1 MDPRFSRAYGALA
14 GLALGDALGM
24 PTQAMSPAQIRAVYG
39 RITGLVDGDASQ
51 PYAPGM
57 PAGSVTDDTEQALLV
72 ASLLVRGRGTSSGRV
87 ALDAGEFA
95 HALLAWEDSMIERGS
110 LDLLGPST
118 KAALERVRAGEDP
131 LTVGGAG
138 TTNGAA
144 MRVTPIGI
152 AMSTADPEAFADAVW
167 SSCQVTHATRQ
178 GFQSAALVAAA
189 VSMGIDAVRSTTPD
203 LRSLLWKAVT
213 YVDSLPE
220 RGAWTP
226 DPDVVAATR
235 RAMQLVANPASSSLE
250 CLVEQVGTSVASAQA
265 IPMAFALLARDP
277 SPQALLDAA
286 NIGGDTDTIG
296 AIAGAILGAVLGFEV
311 FVGRGLAQVEL
322 ASHLDLPSVALDLL
336 ELRAA
341 HEPAAS
347 APTSPETEGAS
358 EADVPEVS
366 SPASSPT
373 SPAGRVVLMTEL
385 ILRYDRTSEEDTIP
399 AGNEWTTREDVY
411 LSLPFTAMRAARA
424 MGVEVVSL
432 SPIGE
437 GPRASVITEALA
449 REGIVDAG
457 PRIAGYDNGFL
468 SVLTTRFNGTKKA
481 GITGMLEDAWDEA
494 IRMLGPS
501 DVLYIDASI
510 AESQEILAAAEH
522 ALAHLPHHVRVILD
536 SSGGHIGPRCLPSGN
551 VLMVLGHGAAERLC
565 LQIVCDRSSH
575 DSTRNPNHAAS
586 YVLSLFKR
594 QALVITQTHE
604 SFLARPKSRREDE
617 VIYFPAPT
625 VISTD
630 PVGTLDVST
639 GVLAAG
645 FVLGCTIERSILLA
659 NCAGALASTMPGPT
673 SCPTRAAV
681 ETAADTLADRTDASW
696 QRRGRA
702 YGALAGV
709 AAGDAVALPVRG
721 MSPTQIEKQYKTR
734 WILIDA
740 DASHPTMPGAPAG
753 TLTEVT
759 REVLAAASHLLDDAP
774 STNEAGAKDEDLLA
788 GSCYPLR
795 AIPVGIANSTADP
808 QAFVDA
814 VWQVCGNDG
823 LSRQEFHAAALV
835 AAAVSLGIDHKA
847 LWLRGMRDVLDEA
860 ITYVSALPARGTSAP
875 GPDVLAAARAAI
887 DIVTNY
893 RSDALERLR
902 DQIGTSADP
911 AQSVPAAFGLVA
923 HYSDGFS
930 AFLSVSL
937 GGESSIISAI
947 AGSIVGAAWGVTH
960 FSSHNLTTIEKVSRP
975 ALAPLAERLF
985 EQREC
990 VSEKTR
996 DDDSAS
1002 GTASSSGETVIPLSD
1017 TTHRV
1022 PTTEP
1027 HNPAG
1032 HGTTNGKDPASRVV
1046 LMGQILVDRVLT
1058 METEFY
1064 RNHTKWVNDKGPH
1077 VGGGLNA
1084 LVAARRM
1091 GAEAVSLSP
1100 IGEGPH
1106 ASLIE
1111 QALAH
1116 EGIVDAGP
1124 RVEGVDNGFC
1134 VALIDSRA
1142 ERTFISTKGAET
1154 MTPASAWAD
1163 FVRTMTPHDV
1173 LYIDGYLMDHP
1184 ANREAAE
1191 AALHALP
1198 EGVRVVLD
1206 VSPMIGIPDGLPTD
1220 GVIVSM
1226 NHREAQEIA
1235 HQRGEASVR
1244 KQCNQPREAARA
1256 MVSLLHRPVLVRAG
1270 AQGAYFVRPA
1280 GTAPNAGNEDAAH
1293 IPTPHVEAIDTNGA
1307 GDAHSGVLAA
1317 SLAQGIPLERAL
1329 VLANCAGALS
1339 TTVVGPASCPTHD
1352 QIEAAANALAAQEG

>member
-24 PTQAMSPAQIRAVYG
+24 PTQEMSPEQIRAVYG

-72 ASLLVRGRGTSSGRV
+72 ASLLIRGRGSSSGRV
-87 ALDAGEFA
+87 ALNPVEFA

-152 AMSTADPEAFADAVW
+152 AVSTEDPEAFAEAVW
-167 SSCQVTHATRQ
+167 SSCRVTHATRQ

-189 VSMGIDAVRSTTPD
+189 VSMGIDAARSTTPN

-235 RAMQLVANPASSSLE
+235 RAMQLAINPASSSLE
-250 CLVEQVGTSVASAQA
+250 CLVEQVGTSVASAHA

-296 AIAGAILGAVLGFEV
+296 AIAGAILGAALGFEV

-322 ASHLDLPSVALDLL
+322 ASHLDLPSVALELL

-347 APTSPETEGAS
+347 APAASKTEDSSEAASPEEPA
-358 EADVPEVS
+358 
-366 SPASSPT
+366 PASSPD
-373 SPAGRVVLMTEL
+373 SVGGRVVFMTEL
-385 ILRYDRTSEEDTIP
+385 TLRYDRTSEEDTIP

-411 LSLPFTAMRAARA
+411 LSLPFTAMHAARA

-457 PRIAGYDNGFL
+457 PRIAGYDSGFL
-468 SVLTTRFNGTKKA
+468 SVLTKHFGGTKKA
-481 GITGMLEDAWDEA
+481 AIPGMLEDAWDEA
-494 IRMLGPS
+494 IRMLAPS

-510 AESQEILAAAEH
+510 AESPEVLAAAEH
-522 ALAHLPHHVRVILD
+522 ALAHLPRHVRVILD
-536 SSGGHIGPRCLPSGN
+536 VSEGRIGPRCLPSDN
-551 VLMVLGHGAAERLC
+551 VLMVLDHGAAERLC

-575 DSTRNPNHAAS
+575 DSTRNPSHAAS
-586 YVLSLFKR
+586 YVLLLFKR
-594 QALVITQTHE
+594 QALVMAQTHE
-604 SFLARPKSRREDE
+604 SFLARPKSQREDE

-630 PVGTLDVST
+630 TVGTLHVSI

-645 FVLGCTIERSILLA
+645 FVLGYSIERSIILA
-659 NCAGALASTMPGPT
+659 NSAGALASTLPSPT
-673 SCPTRAAV
+673 SCPTHKQIEA
-681 ETAADTLADRTDASW
+681 TADTLADRADASW

-709 AAGDAVALPVRG
+709 AVSDAVALPVRG
-721 MSPTQIEKQYKTR
+721 MSPTQIERHYKTR
-734 WILIDA
+734 WIMIDA

-759 REVLAAASHLLDDAP
+759 REVLAASSRLLGNTP

-795 AIPVGIANSTADP
+795 AIPVGIACSTADP
-808 QAFVDA
+808 QAFADA
-814 VWQVCGNDG
+814 VWQVCGNDD

-847 LWLRGMRDVLDEA
+847 LWVRGMRDILDEA
-860 ITYVSALPARGTSAP
+860 ITYVSALPARGASAP

-960 FSSHNLTTIEKVSRP
+960 FSSHNLTTIEKVSHP
-975 ALAPLAERLF
+975 ALAPLADRLVER
-985 EQREC
+985 RVY
-990 VSEKTR
+990 VS
-996 DDDSAS
+996 D
-1002 GTASSSGETVIPLSD
+1002 
-1017 TTHRV
+1017 
-1022 PTTEP
+1022 
-1027 HNPAG
+1027 
-1032 HGTTNGKDPASRVV
+1032 
-1046 LMGQILVDRVLT
+1046 
-1058 METEFY
+1058 
-1064 RNHTKWVNDKGPH
+1064 
-1077 VGGGLNA
+1077 
-1084 LVAARRM
+1084 
-1091 GAEAVSLSP
+1091 
-1100 IGEGPH
+1100 
-1106 ASLIE
+1106 
-1111 QALAH
+1111 
-1116 EGIVDAGP
+1116 
-1124 RVEGVDNGFC
+1124 
-1134 VALIDSRA
+1134 
-1142 ERTFISTKGAET
+1142 
-1154 MTPASAWAD
+1154 
-1163 FVRTMTPHDV
+1163 
-1173 LYIDGYLMDHP
+1173 
-1184 ANREAAE
+1184 
-1191 AALHALP
+1191 
-1198 EGVRVVLD
+1198 
-1206 VSPMIGIPDGLPTD
+1206 
-1220 GVIVSM
+1220 
-1226 NHREAQEIA
+1226 
-1235 HQRGEASVR
+1235 
-1244 KQCNQPREAARA
+1244 
-1256 MVSLLHRPVLVRAG
+1256 
-1270 AQGAYFVRPA
+1270 
-1280 GTAPNAGNEDAAH
+1280 DAAS
-1293 IPTPHVEAIDTNGA
+1293 N
-1307 GDAHSGVLAA
+1307 
-1317 SLAQGIPLERAL
+1317 
-1329 VLANCAGALS
+1329 
-1339 TTVVGPASCPTHD
+1339 
-1352 QIEAAANALAAQEG
+1352 

>member
-57 PAGSVTDDTEQALLV
+57 PAGSVTDDTEQALLI

-87 ALDAGEFA
+87 ALGAVEFS
-95 HALLAWEDSMIERGS
+95 HALLAWEDSMIRRGS

-152 AMSTADPEAFADAVW
+152 AMPTADPQAFAEAVW

-189 VSMGIDAVRSTTPD
+189 VSFGIDTARSTSPN
-203 LRSLLWKAVT
+203 LRGLLWKAVT

-265 IPMAFALLARDP
+265 IPMSFALLARNP
-277 SPQALLDAA
+277 SPQALMDAA

-296 AIAGAILGAVLGFEV
+296 AIAGAILGAALGVEVLPTDSLSRIEEV
-311 FVGRGLAQVEL
+311 
-322 ASHLDLPSVALDLL
+322 SHLGLPTVARELL
-336 ELRAA
+336 ELRDQVLVGRQEEAPTDASSAA
-341 HEPAAS
+341 DPDAD
-347 APTSPETEGAS
+347 TSPEEPAT
-358 EADVPEVS
+358 
-366 SPASSPT
+366 ASSPT
-373 SPAGRVVLMTEL
+373 SPAGRVVVMSELM
-385 ILRYDRTSEEDTIP
+385 LRFDRRTKDERIP
-399 AGNEWTTREDVY
+399 TGAEWSTREGVH
-411 LSLPFTAMRAARA
+411 LARPFPAMRAARS
-424 MGVEVVSL
+424 MGVAVLSL
-432 SPIGE
+432 SPIGN
-437 GPRASVITEALA
+437 GPRASIIAEALE
-449 REGIVDAG
+449 REGIIDAG
-457 PRIAGYDNGFL
+457 PRIARCDSGFASPVTTQAGGYKNA
-468 SVLTTRFNGTKKA
+468 R
-481 GITGMLEDAWDEA
+481 ITGMPEDAWDEA
-494 IRMLGPS
+494 VRTLDPS
-501 DVLYIDASI
+501 DVLYVDASI
-510 AESQEILAAAEH
+510 EDNPSVLAAAEH
-522 ALAHLPHHVRVILD
+522 ALANLPHHVRVILD
-536 SSGGHIGPRCLPSGN
+536 VSGGHIGPRCLPNGN

-594 QALVITQTHE
+594 QALVMTQTHE
-604 SFLARPKSRREDE
+604 SFLARPKSQREDE
-617 VIYFPAPT
+617 VIFFPAPT

-659 NCAGALASTMPGPT
+659 NCAGALASTMPGPA

-681 ETAADTLADRTDASW
+681 EAAADTLADRTDASW

-709 AAGDAVALPVRG
+709 ATGDAVALPVQG
-721 MSPTQIEKQYKTR
+721 MSPTQIERHYKTQ

-835 AAAVSLGIDHKA
+835 AAAVSLSIDHKA

-860 ITYVSALPARGTSAP
+860 ITYVSALPARGASAP

-1002 GTASSSGETVIPLSD
+1002 GTAS
-1017 TTHRV
+1017 
-1022 PTTEP
+1022 
-1027 HNPAG
+1027 N
-1032 HGTTNGKDPASRVV
+1032 
-1046 LMGQILVDRVLT
+1046 
-1058 METEFY
+1058 
-1064 RNHTKWVNDKGPH
+1064 
-1077 VGGGLNA
+1077 
-1084 LVAARRM
+1084 
-1091 GAEAVSLSP
+1091 
-1100 IGEGPH
+1100 
-1106 ASLIE
+1106 
-1111 QALAH
+1111 
-1116 EGIVDAGP
+1116 
-1124 RVEGVDNGFC
+1124 
-1134 VALIDSRA
+1134 
-1142 ERTFISTKGAET
+1142 
-1154 MTPASAWAD
+1154 
-1163 FVRTMTPHDV
+1163 
-1173 LYIDGYLMDHP
+1173 
-1184 ANREAAE
+1184 
-1191 AALHALP
+1191 
-1198 EGVRVVLD
+1198 
-1206 VSPMIGIPDGLPTD
+1206 
-1220 GVIVSM
+1220 
-1226 NHREAQEIA
+1226 
-1235 HQRGEASVR
+1235 
-1244 KQCNQPREAARA
+1244 
-1256 MVSLLHRPVLVRAG
+1256 
-1270 AQGAYFVRPA
+1270 
-1280 GTAPNAGNEDAAH
+1280 
-1293 IPTPHVEAIDTNGA
+1293 
-1307 GDAHSGVLAA
+1307 
-1317 SLAQGIPLERAL
+1317 
-1329 VLANCAGALS
+1329 
-1339 TTVVGPASCPTHD
+1339 
-1352 QIEAAANALAAQEG
+1352 

>member
-24 PTQAMSPAQIRAVYG
+24 PTQEMSPEQIRAVYG

-72 ASLLVRGRGTSSGRV
+72 ASLLVRGRGSSSGRV
-87 ALDAGEFA
+87 ALNAVEFA

-131 LTVGGAG
+131 LTVGGEG

-189 VSMGIDAVRSTTPD
+189 VSMGIDAARSPSLD

-235 RAMQLVANPASSSLE
+235 RAMQLAVNPASSSLE
-250 CLVEQVGTSVASAQA
+250 CLVEQVGTSVASAHA
-265 IPMAFALLARDP
+265 IPMAFALLARVP

-296 AIAGAILGAVLGFEV
+296 AIAGAILGAALGVQDLPTDSLTMIEEV
-311 FVGRGLAQVEL
+311 
-322 ASHLDLPSVALDLL
+322 SHLGLSSVAGDLL
-336 ELRAA
+336 ELRDQALLGCQEESPTSA
-341 HEPAAS
+341 SPAADPD
-347 APTSPETEGAS
+347 ADTSPEE
-358 EADVPEVS
+358 
-366 SPASSPT
+366 PAPTSSPT

-385 ILRYDRTSEEDTIP
+385 MLRYDRTSEEDTIP

-481 GITGMLEDAWDEA
+481 AITGMLEDAWDEA
-494 IRMLGPS
+494 IRMLCPS

-522 ALAHLPHHVRVILD
+522 ALAYLPHHVRVILD
-536 SSGGHIGPRCLPSGN
+536 ASGGHIGPRCLPSGN

-586 YVLSLFKR
+586 YVRSLFKQ
-594 QALVITQTHE
+594 QALVMTQTHE

-659 NCAGALASTMPGPT
+659 NCAGALASTMPGHA

-681 ETAADTLADRTDASW
+681 EAAADTLTHRTDASW
-696 QRRGRA
+696 QRRDRA

-709 AAGDAVALPVRG
+709 AEGDAVALPVRG
-721 MSPTQIEKQYKTR
+721 MSPTQIEKHYKTR

-847 LWLRGMRDVLDEA
+847 LWVRGMRDVLDEA
-860 ITYVSALPARGTSAP
+860 ITYVSALPARGASTP

-1002 GTASSSGETVIPLSD
+1002 GTAS
-1017 TTHRV
+1017 
-1022 PTTEP
+1022 
-1027 HNPAG
+1027 N
-1032 HGTTNGKDPASRVV
+1032 
-1046 LMGQILVDRVLT
+1046 
-1058 METEFY
+1058 
-1064 RNHTKWVNDKGPH
+1064 
-1077 VGGGLNA
+1077 
-1084 LVAARRM
+1084 
-1091 GAEAVSLSP
+1091 
-1100 IGEGPH
+1100 
-1106 ASLIE
+1106 
-1111 QALAH
+1111 
-1116 EGIVDAGP
+1116 
-1124 RVEGVDNGFC
+1124 
-1134 VALIDSRA
+1134 
-1142 ERTFISTKGAET
+1142 
-1154 MTPASAWAD
+1154 
-1163 FVRTMTPHDV
+1163 
-1173 LYIDGYLMDHP
+1173 
-1184 ANREAAE
+1184 
-1191 AALHALP
+1191 
-1198 EGVRVVLD
+1198 
-1206 VSPMIGIPDGLPTD
+1206 
-1220 GVIVSM
+1220 
-1226 NHREAQEIA
+1226 
-1235 HQRGEASVR
+1235 
-1244 KQCNQPREAARA
+1244 
-1256 MVSLLHRPVLVRAG
+1256 
-1270 AQGAYFVRPA
+1270 
-1280 GTAPNAGNEDAAH
+1280 
-1293 IPTPHVEAIDTNGA
+1293 
-1307 GDAHSGVLAA
+1307 
-1317 SLAQGIPLERAL
+1317 
-1329 VLANCAGALS
+1329 
-1339 TTVVGPASCPTHD
+1339 
-1352 QIEAAANALAAQEG
+1352 

>member
-57 PAGSVTDDTEQALLV
+57 PAGSVTDDTEQALLI
-72 ASLLVRGRGTSSGRV
+72 ASLLVRGRGSSSGRV

-95 HALLAWEDSMIERGS
+95 HALLAWEDSMIRRGS

-152 AMSTADPEAFADAVW
+152 AMPTADPQAFAEAVW

-189 VSMGIDAVRSTTPD
+189 VSFGIDTARSTSPN
-203 LRSLLWKAVT
+203 LRGLLWKAVT

-265 IPMAFALLARDP
+265 IPMSFALLARNP
-277 SPQALLDAA
+277 SPQALMDAA

-296 AIAGAILGAVLGFEV
+296 AIAGAILGAALGVEVLPTDSLSRIEEV
-311 FVGRGLAQVEL
+311 
-322 ASHLDLPSVALDLL
+322 SHLGLPTVARELL
-336 ELRAA
+336 ELRDQVLVGRQ
-341 HEPAAS
+341 EE
-347 APTSPETEGAS
+347 APTSASPAADPDADTSPEEPAT
-358 EADVPEVS
+358 
-366 SPASSPT
+366 ASSPT
-373 SPAGRVVLMTEL
+373 SPAGRVVVMTEL
-385 ILRYDRTSEEDTIP
+385 TLRYNRNSQKDTIP
-399 AGNEWTTREDVY
+399 AGNEWTTREGVY
-411 LSLPFTAMRAARA
+411 LSLPFTAMCAARA

-432 SPIGE
+432 SPIGK
-437 GPRASVITEALA
+437 GSRASVITEALA

-457 PRIAGYDNGFL
+457 PRIAGYDSGFL
-468 SVLTTRFNGTKKA
+468 SVLTTRFDGTKKA
-481 GITGMLEDAWDEA
+481 AITGMLEDAWDEA
-494 IRMLGPS
+494 IRTLGPS
-501 DVLYIDASI
+501 DVLYVDASI
-510 AESQEILAAAEH
+510 EDNPSVLAAAEH
-522 ALAHLPHHVRVILD
+522 ALANLPHHVRVILD
-536 SSGGHIGPRCLPSGN
+536 VSGGHIGPRCLPNGN

-594 QALVITQTHE
+594 QALVMTQTHE
-604 SFLARPKSRREDE
+604 SFLARPKSQREDE
-617 VIYFPAPT
+617 VIFFPAPT

-659 NCAGALASTMPGPT
+659 NCAGALASTMPGPA

-681 ETAADTLADRTDASW
+681 EAAADTLADRTDASW

-709 AAGDAVALPVRG
+709 ATGDAVALPVQG
-721 MSPTQIEKQYKTR
+721 MSPTQIERHYKTQ

-835 AAAVSLGIDHKA
+835 AAAVSLSIDHKA

-860 ITYVSALPARGTSAP
+860 ITYVSALPARGASAP

-1002 GTASSSGETVIPLSD
+1002 GTAS
-1017 TTHRV
+1017 
-1022 PTTEP
+1022 
-1027 HNPAG
+1027 N
-1032 HGTTNGKDPASRVV
+1032 
-1046 LMGQILVDRVLT
+1046 
-1058 METEFY
+1058 
-1064 RNHTKWVNDKGPH
+1064 
-1077 VGGGLNA
+1077 
-1084 LVAARRM
+1084 
-1091 GAEAVSLSP
+1091 
-1100 IGEGPH
+1100 
-1106 ASLIE
+1106 
-1111 QALAH
+1111 
-1116 EGIVDAGP
+1116 
-1124 RVEGVDNGFC
+1124 
-1134 VALIDSRA
+1134 
-1142 ERTFISTKGAET
+1142 
-1154 MTPASAWAD
+1154 
-1163 FVRTMTPHDV
+1163 
-1173 LYIDGYLMDHP
+1173 
-1184 ANREAAE
+1184 
-1191 AALHALP
+1191 
-1198 EGVRVVLD
+1198 
-1206 VSPMIGIPDGLPTD
+1206 
-1220 GVIVSM
+1220 
-1226 NHREAQEIA
+1226 
-1235 HQRGEASVR
+1235 
-1244 KQCNQPREAARA
+1244 
-1256 MVSLLHRPVLVRAG
+1256 
-1270 AQGAYFVRPA
+1270 
-1280 GTAPNAGNEDAAH
+1280 
-1293 IPTPHVEAIDTNGA
+1293 
-1307 GDAHSGVLAA
+1307 
-1317 SLAQGIPLERAL
+1317 
-1329 VLANCAGALS
+1329 
-1339 TTVVGPASCPTHD
+1339 
-1352 QIEAAANALAAQEG
+1352 

>member
-1 MDPRFSRAYGALA
+1 
-14 GLALGDALGM
+14 M
-24 PTQAMSPAQIRAVYG
+24 PTQAMSPEQIRAVYG
-39 RITGLVDGDASQ
+39 TITGLVDGDASQ

-72 ASLLVRGRGTSSGRV
+72 ASLLVRGRGSSSGRV

-131 LTVGGAG
+131 LSVGGAG

-189 VSMGIDAVRSTTPD
+189 VSMGIDTARSTTPD
-203 LRSLLWKAVT
+203 LRSLLWKALS

-296 AIAGAILGAVLGFEV
+296 AIAGAILGAALGVEVLPADSLSMIEEV
-311 FVGRGLAQVEL
+311 SRLGL
-322 ASHLDLPSVALDLL
+322 SSVAGDLL
-336 ELRAA
+336 ELRNQALVGRQEESPTSASPAA
-341 HEPAAS
+341 DPDADMSPEEPA
-347 APTSPETEGAS
+347 
-358 EADVPEVS
+358 
-366 SPASSPT
+366 PASSPT

-385 ILRYDRTSEEDTIP
+385 MLRYDRTSEEDTIP

-481 GITGMLEDAWDEA
+481 AITGMLEDAWDEA
-494 IRMLGPS
+494 ICMLGPS

-536 SSGGHIGPRCLPSGN
+536 ASGGHIGPRCLPSGN

-594 QALVITQTHE
+594 QALVMTQTHE

-645 FVLGCTIERSILLA
+645 FVLGCTIERSIVLA
-659 NCAGALASTMPGPT
+659 NCAGALASTMPGPA

-681 ETAADTLADRTDASW
+681 EAAADTVAHRTDASW

-709 AAGDAVALPVRG
+709 ATGDAVALPVRG
-721 MSPTQIEKQYKTR
+721 MSPTQIEKHYKTR

-759 REVLAAASHLLDDAP
+759 REVLAAASHLLDDTP
-774 STNEAGAKDEDLLA
+774 STNEAGAKNEDLLA

-847 LWLRGMRDVLDEA
+847 LWVRGMRDVLDEA
-860 ITYVSALPARGTSAP
+860 ITYVSALPARGASAP

-996 DDDSAS
+996 DDDSAI
-1002 GTASSSGETVIPLSD
+1002 GTAS
-1017 TTHRV
+1017 
-1022 PTTEP
+1022 
-1027 HNPAG
+1027 N
-1032 HGTTNGKDPASRVV
+1032 
-1046 LMGQILVDRVLT
+1046 
-1058 METEFY
+1058 
-1064 RNHTKWVNDKGPH
+1064 
-1077 VGGGLNA
+1077 
-1084 LVAARRM
+1084 
-1091 GAEAVSLSP
+1091 
-1100 IGEGPH
+1100 
-1106 ASLIE
+1106 
-1111 QALAH
+1111 
-1116 EGIVDAGP
+1116 
-1124 RVEGVDNGFC
+1124 
-1134 VALIDSRA
+1134 
-1142 ERTFISTKGAET
+1142 
-1154 MTPASAWAD
+1154 
-1163 FVRTMTPHDV
+1163 
-1173 LYIDGYLMDHP
+1173 
-1184 ANREAAE
+1184 
-1191 AALHALP
+1191 
-1198 EGVRVVLD
+1198 
-1206 VSPMIGIPDGLPTD
+1206 
-1220 GVIVSM
+1220 
-1226 NHREAQEIA
+1226 
-1235 HQRGEASVR
+1235 
-1244 KQCNQPREAARA
+1244 
-1256 MVSLLHRPVLVRAG
+1256 
-1270 AQGAYFVRPA
+1270 
-1280 GTAPNAGNEDAAH
+1280 
-1293 IPTPHVEAIDTNGA
+1293 
-1307 GDAHSGVLAA
+1307 
-1317 SLAQGIPLERAL
+1317 
-1329 VLANCAGALS
+1329 
-1339 TTVVGPASCPTHD
+1339 
-1352 QIEAAANALAAQEG
+1352 

>member
-24 PTQAMSPAQIRAVYG
+24 PTQAMSPEQIRAVYG

-131 LTVGGAG
+131 LSVGGAG

-152 AMSTADPEAFADAVW
+152 AMSTTDPEAFADAVW

-189 VSMGIDAVRSTTPD
+189 VSMGIDAARSTTPD
-203 LRSLLWKAVT
+203 LRGLLWKALS

-235 RAMQLVANPASSSLE
+235 RAMQLVANPVSSSLE

-296 AIAGAILGAVLGFEV
+296 AIAGAILGAALGFEV

-322 ASHLDLPSVALDLL
+322 ASHLDLPSVALELL

-347 APTSPETEGAS
+347 APTSPETEDSS
-358 EADVPEVS
+358 EAASPEAPT
-366 SPASSPT
+366 PASSPD
-373 SPAGRVVLMTEL
+373 SMGGRVVLMTEL
-385 ILRYDRTSEEDTIP
+385 TLRYDRTSEEDTIP

-437 GPRASVITEALA
+437 GPRASVITDALA

-468 SVLTTRFNGTKKA
+468 SVLPTRFNGTKKA
-481 GITGMLEDAWDEA
+481 AITGMLEDAWDEA

-536 SSGGHIGPRCLPSGN
+536 SSGGHIGPRCLPSDN
-551 VLMVLGHGAAERLC
+551 VLMVLDHGAAERLC

-575 DSTRNPNHAAS
+575 DSTRNPSHAAS

-594 QALVITQTHE
+594 QALVMAQTHE

-630 PVGTLDVST
+630 TVGTLHMSI

-645 FVLGCTIERSILLA
+645 FVLGYSIERSIILA
-659 NCAGALASTMPGPT
+659 NSAGALASTLPGPA

-681 ETAADTLADRTDASW
+681 EAAADTLADRADASW

-709 AAGDAVALPVRG
+709 AVSDAVALPVRG
-721 MSPTQIEKQYKTR
+721 MSPTQIERHYKRR
-734 WILIDA
+734 WIMIDA

-759 REVLAAASHLLDDAP
+759 REVLAAASLLLDNAP
-774 STNEAGAKDEDLLA
+774 STNEVGAKDQDLLA

-808 QAFVDA
+808 QAFAEA
-814 VWQVCGNDG
+814 VWQACGNDD
-823 LSRQEFHAAALV
+823 LTRQEFQAAALV

-847 LWLRGMRDVLDEA
+847 LWVRGMRDVLDEA
-860 ITYVSALPARGTSAP
+860 ITYVSALPARGASAP

-902 DQIGTSADP
+902 DQIGASADP
-911 AQSVPAAFGLVA
+911 TQSVPAAFGLVA

-985 EQREC
+985 ERREC

-996 DDDSAS
+996 DDDS
-1002 GTASSSGETVIPLSD
+1002 
-1017 TTHRV
+1017 
-1022 PTTEP
+1022 TEP
-1027 HNPAG
+1027 HSSSD
-1032 HGTTNGKDPASRVV
+1032 HGTTNGKEPAGRVV

-1058 METEFY
+1058 MTTEFY
-1064 RNHTKWVNDKGPH
+1064 RTHTKWVNDKGPH

-1091 GAEAVSLSP
+1091 GAEAISLSP
-1100 IGEGPH
+1100 IGEGPN

-1111 QALAH
+1111 QALAR

-1154 MTPASAWAD
+1154 MAHASAWAD
-1163 FVRTMTPHDV
+1163 FVRTMTPGDV
-1173 LYIDGYLMDHP
+1173 LYVDGYLMDHP

-1191 AALHALP
+1191 AALRVLP

-1206 VSPMIGIPDGLPTD
+1206 VSPVIGIPDGLPSD

-1226 NHREAQEIA
+1226 NHREAEEIA
-1235 HQRGEASVR
+1235 HQRGDASVR
-1244 KQCNQPREAARA
+1244 NQCKQPREAAHA
-1256 MVSLLHRPVLVRAG
+1256 MLGLLGRPVLVRAG
-1270 AQGAYFVRPA
+1270 AEGAYVGRPTQPA
-1280 GTAPNAGNEDAAH
+1280 TNTTADDVTA
-1293 IPTPHVEAIDTNGA
+1293 IPTPRVEAIDTNGA

-1317 SLAQGIPLERAL
+1317 ALAQGLPLERAL
-1329 VLANCAGALS
+1329 LLANCAGALS
-1339 TTVVGPASCPTHD
+1339 TTVVGPASCPTRD
-1352 QIEAAANALAAQEG
+1352 KIEAAADALAEQEG

>member
-24 PTQAMSPAQIRAVYG
+24 PTQEMSPEQIRAVYG

-72 ASLLVRGRGTSSGRV
+72 ASLLVRGRGSSSGRV
-87 ALDAGEFA
+87 ALNAVEFA

-131 LTVGGAG
+131 LTVGGEG

-189 VSMGIDAVRSTTPD
+189 VSMGIDAARSPSLD

-235 RAMQLVANPASSSLE
+235 RAMQLAVNPASSSLE
-250 CLVEQVGTSVASAQA
+250 CLVEQVGTSVASAHA
-265 IPMAFALLARDP
+265 IPMAFALLARVP

-296 AIAGAILGAVLGFEV
+296 AIAGAILGASLGVQVLPTDSLTMIEEV
-311 FVGRGLAQVEL
+311 
-322 ASHLDLPSVALDLL
+322 SHLGLSSVAGDLL
-336 ELRAA
+336 ELRDQALLGRQEESPTSA
-341 HEPAAS
+341 SPAADPDADTS
-347 APTSPETEGAS
+347 PEEPAPTS
-358 EADVPEVS
+358 
-366 SPASSPT
+366 SPDSIE
-373 SPAGRVVLMTEL
+373 GRVVLMTEL
-385 ILRYDRTSEEDTIP
+385 MLRYDRTSEEDTIP

-468 SVLTTRFNGTKKA
+468 SVLTTRFDGTKKA
-481 GITGMLEDAWDEA
+481 AITGMLEDAWDET

-536 SSGGHIGPRCLPSGN
+536 ASGGHIGPRCLPSGN

-594 QALVITQTHE
+594 QALVMTQTHE

-659 NCAGALASTMPGPT
+659 NCAGALASTMPGPA

-681 ETAADTLADRTDASW
+681 EAAADTLAHRTDASW

-709 AAGDAVALPVRG
+709 AVSDAVALPVRG
-721 MSPTQIEKQYKTR
+721 MSPTQIEKHYKTR

-847 LWLRGMRDVLDEA
+847 LWVRGMRDVLDEA
-860 ITYVSALPARGTSAP
+860 ITYVSALPARGASAP

-887 DIVTNY
+887 DIATNY

-911 AQSVPAAFGLVA
+911 AQSVPAAFGLAA

-990 VSEKTR
+990 VSEKTK

-1002 GTASSSGETVIPLSD
+1002 GTASD
-1017 TTHRV
+1017 
-1022 PTTEP
+1022 
-1027 HNPAG
+1027 
-1032 HGTTNGKDPASRVV
+1032 
-1046 LMGQILVDRVLT
+1046 
-1058 METEFY
+1058 
-1064 RNHTKWVNDKGPH
+1064 
-1077 VGGGLNA
+1077 
-1084 LVAARRM
+1084 
-1091 GAEAVSLSP
+1091 
-1100 IGEGPH
+1100 
-1106 ASLIE
+1106 
-1111 QALAH
+1111 
-1116 EGIVDAGP
+1116 
-1124 RVEGVDNGFC
+1124 
-1134 VALIDSRA
+1134 
-1142 ERTFISTKGAET
+1142 
-1154 MTPASAWAD
+1154 
-1163 FVRTMTPHDV
+1163 
-1173 LYIDGYLMDHP
+1173 
-1184 ANREAAE
+1184 
-1191 AALHALP
+1191 
-1198 EGVRVVLD
+1198 
-1206 VSPMIGIPDGLPTD
+1206 
-1220 GVIVSM
+1220 
-1226 NHREAQEIA
+1226 
-1235 HQRGEASVR
+1235 
-1244 KQCNQPREAARA
+1244 
-1256 MVSLLHRPVLVRAG
+1256 
-1270 AQGAYFVRPA
+1270 
-1280 GTAPNAGNEDAAH
+1280 
-1293 IPTPHVEAIDTNGA
+1293 
-1307 GDAHSGVLAA
+1307 
-1317 SLAQGIPLERAL
+1317 
-1329 VLANCAGALS
+1329 
-1339 TTVVGPASCPTHD
+1339 
-1352 QIEAAANALAAQEG
+1352 

>member
-24 PTQAMSPAQIRAVYG
+24 PTQEMSPEQIRAVYG

-72 ASLLVRGRGTSSGRV
+72 ASLLVRGRGSSSGRV
-87 ALDAGEFA
+87 ALNAVEFA

-118 KAALERVRAGEDP
+118 KAARERVRAGEDP
-131 LTVGGAG
+131 LTVGGEG

-189 VSMGIDAVRSTTPD
+189 VSMGIDAARSPSLD

-235 RAMQLVANPASSSLE
+235 RAMQLAVNPASSSLE
-250 CLVEQVGTSVASAQA
+250 CLVEQVGTSVASAHA
-265 IPMAFALLARDP
+265 IPMAFALLARVP

-296 AIAGAILGAVLGFEV
+296 AIAGAILGAALGVQVLPTDSLTMIEEV
-311 FVGRGLAQVEL
+311 
-322 ASHLDLPSVALDLL
+322 SHLGLSSVAGDLL
-336 ELRAA
+336 ELRDQALLGRQEESPTSA
-341 HEPAAS
+341 SPAADPDADTS
-347 APTSPETEGAS
+347 PEEPAPTS
-358 EADVPEVS
+358 
-366 SPASSPT
+366 SPDSIE
-373 SPAGRVVLMTEL
+373 GRVVLMTEL
-385 ILRYDRTSEEDTIP
+385 MLRYDRTSEEDTIP

-468 SVLTTRFNGTKKA
+468 SVLTTRFDGTKKA
-481 GITGMLEDAWDEA
+481 AITGMLEDAWDET

-536 SSGGHIGPRCLPSGN
+536 ASGGHIGPRCLPSGN

-594 QALVITQTHE
+594 QALVMTQTHE

-659 NCAGALASTMPGPT
+659 NCAGALASTMPGPA

-681 ETAADTLADRTDASW
+681 EAAADTLAHRTDASW

-709 AAGDAVALPVRG
+709 AVSDAVALPVRG
-721 MSPTQIEKQYKTR
+721 MSPTQIEKHYKTR

-847 LWLRGMRDVLDEA
+847 LWVRGMRDVLDEA
-860 ITYVSALPARGTSAP
+860 ITYVSALPARGASAP

-887 DIVTNY
+887 DIATNY

-911 AQSVPAAFGLVA
+911 AQSVPAAFGLAA

-990 VSEKTR
+990 VSEKTK

-1002 GTASSSGETVIPLSD
+1002 GTASD
-1017 TTHRV
+1017 
-1022 PTTEP
+1022 
-1027 HNPAG
+1027 
-1032 HGTTNGKDPASRVV
+1032 
-1046 LMGQILVDRVLT
+1046 
-1058 METEFY
+1058 
-1064 RNHTKWVNDKGPH
+1064 
-1077 VGGGLNA
+1077 
-1084 LVAARRM
+1084 
-1091 GAEAVSLSP
+1091 
-1100 IGEGPH
+1100 
-1106 ASLIE
+1106 
-1111 QALAH
+1111 
-1116 EGIVDAGP
+1116 
-1124 RVEGVDNGFC
+1124 
-1134 VALIDSRA
+1134 
-1142 ERTFISTKGAET
+1142 
-1154 MTPASAWAD
+1154 
-1163 FVRTMTPHDV
+1163 
-1173 LYIDGYLMDHP
+1173 
-1184 ANREAAE
+1184 
-1191 AALHALP
+1191 
-1198 EGVRVVLD
+1198 
-1206 VSPMIGIPDGLPTD
+1206 
-1220 GVIVSM
+1220 
-1226 NHREAQEIA
+1226 
-1235 HQRGEASVR
+1235 
-1244 KQCNQPREAARA
+1244 
-1256 MVSLLHRPVLVRAG
+1256 
-1270 AQGAYFVRPA
+1270 
-1280 GTAPNAGNEDAAH
+1280 
-1293 IPTPHVEAIDTNGA
+1293 
-1307 GDAHSGVLAA
+1307 
-1317 SLAQGIPLERAL
+1317 
-1329 VLANCAGALS
+1329 
-1339 TTVVGPASCPTHD
+1339 
-1352 QIEAAANALAAQEG
+1352 

>member
-72 ASLLVRGRGTSSGRV
+72 ASLLVRGRGSSSGRI
-87 ALDAGEFA
+87 ALNAVEFA
-95 HALLAWEDSMIERGS
+95 HALLAWEDSMRERGS

-131 LTVGGAG
+131 LTVGGEG

-167 SSCQVTHATRQ
+167 SSCQVTHATHQ

-189 VSMGIDAVRSTTPD
+189 VSMGIDAARSPSLD

-235 RAMQLVANPASSSLE
+235 RAMQLAVNPASSSLE
-250 CLVEQVGTSVASAQA
+250 CLVEQVGTSVASAHA
-265 IPMAFALLARDP
+265 IPMAFALLARVP

-296 AIAGAILGAVLGFEV
+296 AIAGAILGAALGVQDLPTDSLTMIEEV
-311 FVGRGLAQVEL
+311 
-322 ASHLDLPSVALDLL
+322 SHLGLSSVAGDLL
-336 ELRAA
+336 ELRDQALLGRQEESPTSA
-341 HEPAAS
+341 SPAADPD
-347 APTSPETEGAS
+347 ADTSPEEPATT
-358 EADVPEVS
+358 S
-366 SPASSPT
+366 SPDSIE
-373 SPAGRVVLMTEL
+373 GRVVLMTEL
-385 ILRYDRTSEEDTIP
+385 MLRYDRTSEEDTIP

-468 SVLTTRFNGTKKA
+468 SVLTTRFDGTKKA
-481 GITGMLEDAWDEA
+481 AITGMLEDAWDET

-536 SSGGHIGPRCLPSGN
+536 ASGGHIGPRCLPSGN

-594 QALVITQTHE
+594 QALVMTQTHE

-659 NCAGALASTMPGPT
+659 NCAGALASTMPGPA

-681 ETAADTLADRTDASW
+681 EAAADTLAHRTDASW

-709 AAGDAVALPVRG
+709 AVSDAVALPVRG
-721 MSPTQIEKQYKTR
+721 MSPTQIEKHYKTR

-847 LWLRGMRDVLDEA
+847 LWVRGMRDVLDEA
-860 ITYVSALPARGTSAP
+860 ITYVSALPARGASAP

-887 DIVTNY
+887 DIATNY

-911 AQSVPAAFGLVA
+911 AQSVPAAFGLAA

-990 VSEKTR
+990 VSEKTK

-1002 GTASSSGETVIPLSD
+1002 GTASD
-1017 TTHRV
+1017 
-1022 PTTEP
+1022 
-1027 HNPAG
+1027 
-1032 HGTTNGKDPASRVV
+1032 
-1046 LMGQILVDRVLT
+1046 
-1058 METEFY
+1058 
-1064 RNHTKWVNDKGPH
+1064 
-1077 VGGGLNA
+1077 
-1084 LVAARRM
+1084 
-1091 GAEAVSLSP
+1091 
-1100 IGEGPH
+1100 
-1106 ASLIE
+1106 
-1111 QALAH
+1111 
-1116 EGIVDAGP
+1116 
-1124 RVEGVDNGFC
+1124 
-1134 VALIDSRA
+1134 
-1142 ERTFISTKGAET
+1142 
-1154 MTPASAWAD
+1154 
-1163 FVRTMTPHDV
+1163 
-1173 LYIDGYLMDHP
+1173 
-1184 ANREAAE
+1184 
-1191 AALHALP
+1191 
-1198 EGVRVVLD
+1198 
-1206 VSPMIGIPDGLPTD
+1206 
-1220 GVIVSM
+1220 
-1226 NHREAQEIA
+1226 
-1235 HQRGEASVR
+1235 
-1244 KQCNQPREAARA
+1244 
-1256 MVSLLHRPVLVRAG
+1256 
-1270 AQGAYFVRPA
+1270 
-1280 GTAPNAGNEDAAH
+1280 
-1293 IPTPHVEAIDTNGA
+1293 
-1307 GDAHSGVLAA
+1307 
-1317 SLAQGIPLERAL
+1317 
-1329 VLANCAGALS
+1329 
-1339 TTVVGPASCPTHD
+1339 
-1352 QIEAAANALAAQEG
+1352 

>member
-24 PTQAMSPAQIRAVYG
+24 PTQAMSPEQIRAVYG

-72 ASLLVRGRGTSSGRV
+72 ASLLVRGRGASSGRV

-95 HALLAWEDSMIERGS
+95 HALLAWEDSMRERGS

-131 LTVGGAG
+131 LSVGGAG

-189 VSMGIDAVRSTTPD
+189 VSMGIDTARSTTPN
-203 LRSLLWKAVT
+203 LRSLLWKALS

-296 AIAGAILGAVLGFEV
+296 AIAGAILGAALGFEI

-322 ASHLDLPSVALDLL
+322 ASHLDLPSVALELL

-347 APTSPETEGAS
+347 APTSPETQGAS
-358 EADVPEVS
+358 EADVPEVPA
-366 SPASSPT
+366 PASSPT

-795 AIPVGIANSTADP
+795 AIPVGIATVTTDP
-808 QAFVDA
+808 EAFAEA
-814 VWQVCGNDG
+814 VWQACGNDG

-960 FSSHNLTTIEKVSRP
+960 FSSHNLATIERVSHP
-975 ALAPLAERLF
+975 GVAPLSERLV
-985 EQREC
+985 ERRVY
-990 VSEKTR
+990 VS
-996 DDDSAS
+996 DD
-1002 GTASSSGETVIPLSD
+1002 TAS
-1017 TTHRV
+1017 
-1022 PTTEP
+1022 
-1027 HNPAG
+1027 N
-1032 HGTTNGKDPASRVV
+1032 
-1046 LMGQILVDRVLT
+1046 
-1058 METEFY
+1058 
-1064 RNHTKWVNDKGPH
+1064 
-1077 VGGGLNA
+1077 
-1084 LVAARRM
+1084 
-1091 GAEAVSLSP
+1091 
-1100 IGEGPH
+1100 
-1106 ASLIE
+1106 
-1111 QALAH
+1111 
-1116 EGIVDAGP
+1116 
-1124 RVEGVDNGFC
+1124 
-1134 VALIDSRA
+1134 
-1142 ERTFISTKGAET
+1142 
-1154 MTPASAWAD
+1154 
-1163 FVRTMTPHDV
+1163 
-1173 LYIDGYLMDHP
+1173 
-1184 ANREAAE
+1184 
-1191 AALHALP
+1191 
-1198 EGVRVVLD
+1198 
-1206 VSPMIGIPDGLPTD
+1206 
-1220 GVIVSM
+1220 
-1226 NHREAQEIA
+1226 
-1235 HQRGEASVR
+1235 
-1244 KQCNQPREAARA
+1244 
-1256 MVSLLHRPVLVRAG
+1256 
-1270 AQGAYFVRPA
+1270 
-1280 GTAPNAGNEDAAH
+1280 
-1293 IPTPHVEAIDTNGA
+1293 
-1307 GDAHSGVLAA
+1307 
-1317 SLAQGIPLERAL
+1317 
-1329 VLANCAGALS
+1329 
-1339 TTVVGPASCPTHD
+1339 
-1352 QIEAAANALAAQEG
+1352 

>member
-1 MDPRFSRAYGALA
+1 MDPRFSRAFGALA

-72 ASLLVRGRGTSSGRV
+72 ASLLVRGRGSSSGRV
-87 ALDAGEFA
+87 ALNAVEFA

-131 LTVGGAG
+131 LTVGGEG

-189 VSMGIDAVRSTTPD
+189 VSMGIDAARSPSLD

-235 RAMQLVANPASSSLE
+235 RAMQLAVNPASSSLE
-250 CLVEQVGTSVASAQA
+250 CLVEQVGTSVASAHA
-265 IPMAFALLARDP
+265 IPMAFALLARVP

-296 AIAGAILGAVLGFEV
+296 AIAGAILGAALGVQDLPTDSLTMIEEV
-311 FVGRGLAQVEL
+311 
-322 ASHLDLPSVALDLL
+322 SHLGLSSVAGDLL
-336 ELRAA
+336 ELRDQALLGRQEESPTSA
-341 HEPAAS
+341 SPAADPD
-347 APTSPETEGAS
+347 ADTSPEEPATT
-358 EADVPEVS
+358 S
-366 SPASSPT
+366 SPDSIE
-373 SPAGRVVLMTEL
+373 GRVVLMTEL
-385 ILRYDRTSEEDTIP
+385 MLRYDRTSEEDTIP

-468 SVLTTRFNGTKKA
+468 SVLTTRFDGTKKA
-481 GITGMLEDAWDEA
+481 AITGMLEDAWDET

-536 SSGGHIGPRCLPSGN
+536 ASGGHIGPRCLPSGN

-594 QALVITQTHE
+594 QALVMTQTHE

-659 NCAGALASTMPGPT
+659 NCAGALASTMPGPA

-681 ETAADTLADRTDASW
+681 EAAADTLAHRTDASW

-709 AAGDAVALPVRG
+709 AVSDAVALPVRG
-721 MSPTQIEKQYKTR
+721 MSPTQIEKHYKTR

-847 LWLRGMRDVLDEA
+847 LWVRGMRDVLDEA
-860 ITYVSALPARGTSAP
+860 ITYVSALPARGASAP

-887 DIVTNY
+887 DIATNY

-911 AQSVPAAFGLVA
+911 AQSVPAAFGLAA

-990 VSEKTR
+990 VSEKTK

-1002 GTASSSGETVIPLSD
+1002 GTASD
-1017 TTHRV
+1017 
-1022 PTTEP
+1022 
-1027 HNPAG
+1027 
-1032 HGTTNGKDPASRVV
+1032 
-1046 LMGQILVDRVLT
+1046 
-1058 METEFY
+1058 
-1064 RNHTKWVNDKGPH
+1064 
-1077 VGGGLNA
+1077 
-1084 LVAARRM
+1084 
-1091 GAEAVSLSP
+1091 
-1100 IGEGPH
+1100 
-1106 ASLIE
+1106 
-1111 QALAH
+1111 
-1116 EGIVDAGP
+1116 
-1124 RVEGVDNGFC
+1124 
-1134 VALIDSRA
+1134 
-1142 ERTFISTKGAET
+1142 
-1154 MTPASAWAD
+1154 
-1163 FVRTMTPHDV
+1163 
-1173 LYIDGYLMDHP
+1173 
-1184 ANREAAE
+1184 
-1191 AALHALP
+1191 
-1198 EGVRVVLD
+1198 
-1206 VSPMIGIPDGLPTD
+1206 
-1220 GVIVSM
+1220 
-1226 NHREAQEIA
+1226 
-1235 HQRGEASVR
+1235 
-1244 KQCNQPREAARA
+1244 
-1256 MVSLLHRPVLVRAG
+1256 
-1270 AQGAYFVRPA
+1270 
-1280 GTAPNAGNEDAAH
+1280 
-1293 IPTPHVEAIDTNGA
+1293 
-1307 GDAHSGVLAA
+1307 
-1317 SLAQGIPLERAL
+1317 
-1329 VLANCAGALS
+1329 
-1339 TTVVGPASCPTHD
+1339 
-1352 QIEAAANALAAQEG
+1352 